1 MSESSPRE
9 PHGRLRAVALV
20 VIVLAG
26 LLAGAGIAL
35 AVTRSPA
42 SNAAAGSSTTPSAS
56 APVAAPA
63 SSAPGSTGGFR
74 MLFLGH
80 VTAYTGDS
88 ITLSAQGHTV
98 TAAIDSSTQVTG
110 HPKVGDTVSA
120 QITQDAGGK
129 YVATAIQD
137 PAGQR

>member
-35 AVTRSPA
+35 AVARSPA
-42 SNAAAGSSTTPSAS
+42 SNAAAGSSTTPSVS
-56 APVAAPA
+56 APA
-63 SSAPGSTGGFR
+63 SSA
-74 MLFLGH
+74 L
-80 VTAYTGDS
+80 
-88 ITLSAQGHTV
+88 V

-120 QITQDAGGK
+120 QVTQDAGGK